1 MSHESLIQLA
11 KSAKS
16 REKPEKSQEELRAT
30 LEKKLSSLELT
41 LQDGIKEYEQA
52 LKEDLFEDA
61 EGEEEGA
68 GEARKE
74 AMQTKLTDLIARAE
88 KMKARLDSSEPL
100 PQTTPEI
107 SVTYT
112 HPDGKKETITL
123 DFEAKLQD
131 FISFYQKTKV
141 DLPPDFE
148 DTLREIWDRN
158 QAEIEQALEQN
169 GFDEMLLVPTTP
181 DLADLAE
188 KMKMESGY
196 YFYQV
201 KEDFSNVKSQNVDKS
216 RIILIHKATL
226 PEIQTKTGLD
236 VYLNITGEEA
246 QKLFKK
252 DPDKYMATLEDFM
265 IMERKVFEETG
276 THLSDYTKKSSQWL
290 PGSKVG
296 ACLVYS
302 DWDPGNHRLGVGAR
316 DLEFRRDYLGVR
328 PSRCFF

>member
-1 MSHESLIQLA
+1 MGKIFG
-11 KSAKS
+11 K
-16 REKPEKSQEELRAT
+16 
-30 LEKKLSSLELT
+30 EKKGQS
-41 LQDGIKEYEQA
+41 
-52 LKEDLFEDA
+52 
-61 EGEEEGA
+61 
-68 GEARKE
+68 
-74 AMQTKLTDLIARAE
+74 
-88 KMKARLDSSEPL
+88 
-100 PQTTPEI
+100 PEI

-196 YFYQV
+196 WFYQV

-296 ACLVYS
+296 ACLVHSY
-302 DWDPGNHRLGVGAR
+302 WDPDGHELCVDAGGLADRYDCV
-316 DLEFRRDYLGVR
+316 GVR